1 MAKYAAKRK
10 KRRIGNRLTRK
21 LLQILLFT
29 VILFVFTVFGVSAR
43 YVYHGRGGEAV
54 VVASEFYF
62 TSDYLAP
69 EGPEYVLNPGTTSVT
84 FNLRNYDGLK
94 VSGLDVN
101 YTIEKDDTEI
111 KSGTIPAGTASD
123 VEVTLNNL
131 TPGPYQVSAT
141 GSNGYMR
148 VLSATFT
155 VRADSDGIY
164 KHTEDCGDYVLLTIW
179 TQGVT
184 NNASFSVPSGLIP
197 DYTDPKLTGKSAGS
211 TISVTLGAN
220 QSVSYRFFKSGGYA
234 SGPIAVTA
242 GGEPVNETALN

>member
-29 VILFVFTVFGVSAR
+29 VILFVFTVFGASAR

-62 TSDYLAP
+62 TSDYLAL
-69 EGPEYVLNPGTTSVT
+69 ECPEYVLNPGTTSVT
-84 FNLRNYDGLK
+84 FYLRNYDGLK

-101 YTIEKDDTEI
+101 YTIEKDGAEF

-131 TPGPYQVSAT
+131 TPGSYQVSAI

-148 VLSATFT
+148 ALSATFT

-184 NNASFSVPSGLIP
+184 KTASFSVPSGLIP
-197 DYTDPKLTGKSAGS
+197 DYTDPNLNGKSDGS
-211 TISVTLGAN
+211 TISATLEAN
-220 QSVSYRFFKSGGYA
+220 QSISYRFFKSGGYA
-234 SGPIAVTA
+234 SGPIVVTA
-242 GGEPVNETALN
+242 SGVQLEEAALN